1 MMCTPR
7 VPLTVVCPLSLS
19 ALQLIDS
26 EDQTELLYIDT
37 LWRVVRSKWEYF
49 GRSRFLFFVA
59 LNVVSLISQARAH
72 AIPPPRTPSAP

>member
-1 MMCTPR
+1 MVRPPR
-7 VPLTVVCPLSLS
+7 SSHSGVSPLSLS
-19 ALQLIDS
+19 ALLQLIES

-59 LNVVSLISQARAH
+59 LNVVSLISQARAR
-72 AIPPPRTPSAP
+72 AIPHPLRTLK